1 LATAERVG
9 LTQRVIYLAR
19 NQLAETGTAL
29 SAATTIGNQ
38 YVSGVGRVQQGLLRG
53 TLESF
58 AIG

>member
-1 LATAERVG
+1 MAERVG
-9 LTQRVIYLAR
+9 LTARIIYLAR

-38 YVSGVGRVQQGLLRG
+38 YIRGVGGVQHGLLRVA
-53 TLESF
+53 LESF

>member
-1 LATAERVG
+1 LPIAERVG
-9 LTQRVIYLAR
+9 LTPWVIYLAR

-38 YVSGVGRVQQGLLRG
+38 YVSGVGGVQQGLLRSA
-53 TLESF
+53 LESF